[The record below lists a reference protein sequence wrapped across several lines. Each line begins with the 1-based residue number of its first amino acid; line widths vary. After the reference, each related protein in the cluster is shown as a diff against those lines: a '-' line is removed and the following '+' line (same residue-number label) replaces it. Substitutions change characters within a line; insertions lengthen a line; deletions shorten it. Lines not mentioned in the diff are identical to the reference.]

1 MPETYN
7 ERQALQAQFKRHAS
21 LVYVSCMCCW
31 CLERQMRDPEAHSI
45 PAEFVELWANAVGS
59 NSKANVSRISCR
71 FIFLDAYCIYHAYK
85 SNA

>member
-1 MPETYN
+1 
-7 ERQALQAQFKRHAS
+7 
-21 LVYVSCMCCW
+21 
-31 CLERQMRDPEAHSI
+31 MRDPEAHSI